1 MDKINLFKH
10 ARDAVTVPAGDTVFV
25 EGAPDSF
32 MYAVLDGEIELSV
45 DGHPQE
51 LVGPGG
57 IVGELAPIDP
67 APHSTTATA
76 VVESRV
82 VRVDRPY
89 FVQLV
94 QEHPTFALQ
103 VMTIMADRLRRARTG
118 GIGHDVEA

>member
-10 ARDAVTVPAGDTVFV
+10 ARETVTVAAGDTVFV

-32 MYAVLDGEIELSV
+32 MYAVVEGEVELSV

-51 LVGPGG
+51 RVGVGG
-57 IVGELAPIDP
+57 IVGELALIDP

-76 VVESRV
+76 TVASRV

-103 VMTIMADRLRRARTG
+103 VMTIMADRLRRARIG
-118 GIGHDVEA
+118 GAGHDVQA